1 MRNAIRPPPLP
12 FNCCC
17 FFATSSLFPLDYSIV
32 SFPPFSPV
40 KPKQDPPEI
49 HLSLLPFTH
58 PAIFHVQQQPSLS
71 LLITFLFSPTEKGK
85 KKQHFFLSAKKGGR
99 GGSKHA
105 RKHSTTEKQKQLPG
119 EFDNRLFLVLSW
131 EKTQLL
137 KQAPIID
144 HV

>member
-1 MRNAIRPPPLP
+1 MRNAIRPPLLP

-85 KKQHFFLSAKKGGR
+85 KKQHFFSLRRR
-99 GGSKHA
+99 GGGIEA
-105 RKHSTTEKQKQLPG
+105 CTQTQYNRKAKTTPG
-119 EFDNRLFLVLSW
+119 GIRQSFVSSSLMGKDLVVETSSN
-131 EKTQLL
+131 
-137 KQAPIID
+137 
-144 HV
+144 H